1 MLETLRERLL
11 SVQQDLASGSVEFL
25 PKFSAGL
32 ELLSRYEDMW
42 AALHRGAKEC
52 AKAGELVDSE
62 VVMLSAHWEKK
73 RSSLI
78 ELQEQ
83 LQQIPGFLADLESM
97 TTSLA
102 ELDAEHAQK
111 VLDMEHTQQMKL
123 KERQKFFEE
132 AFQQDME
139 QYLSTGYLQI
149 AERREPIGSMSSM
162 EVNVD
167 MLEQMDLMDM
177 SDQEALD
184 VFLNSGGEDN
194 SMLSPVLG
202 PDSDTYPTEIS
213 LSVPSQS
220 ELRQKWSSLS
230 STCTDSAS
238 QDASEGE
245 SPVIQSDEE
254 EIQVDTALAAVNTER
269 KSTSDATDDCRT
281 PLPNP
286 AISIARA
293 HECHTMFDPRER
305 PATRAAVSLI
315 LRYKNV
321 SPLLPLS

>member
-11 SVQQDLASGSVEFL
+11 SVQQDLASGLKTLGDKSREVKESKQRSVEFL

-102 ELDAEHAQK
+102 QLEAN
-111 VLDMEHTQQMKL
+111 
-123 KERQKFFEE
+123 FEE
-132 AFQQDME
+132 ME
-139 QYLSTGYLQI
+139 NHLLRLEDLCGQCELERYKHIQALQL
-149 AERREPIGSMSSM
+149 ESYKKTKRNELETFKEPIGSMSSM

-213 LSVPSQS
+213 LPVPSQS

-269 KSTSDATDDCRT
+269 KSTSDGSDESDSQT
-281 PLPNP
+281 
-286 AISIARA
+286 
-293 HECHTMFDPRER
+293 
-305 PATRAAVSLI
+305 V
-315 LRYKNV
+315 
-321 SPLLPLS
+321 